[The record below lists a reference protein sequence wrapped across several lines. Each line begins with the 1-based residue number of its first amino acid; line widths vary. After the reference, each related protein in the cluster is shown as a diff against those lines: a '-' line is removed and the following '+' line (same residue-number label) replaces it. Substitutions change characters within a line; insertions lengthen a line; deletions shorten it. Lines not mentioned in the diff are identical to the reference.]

1 MEASKPQ
8 QAAGQAATEL
18 SEEQLHQALRQ
29 LQRTGDSLGKCLMA
43 LGWPDERQA
52 LAALARALHIR
63 FLDLAET
70 QVAPGAAG
78 RIPPELIQ
86 KARVIPVT
94 EENGSLILAMANPFD
109 FQTVDHIRILT
120 GKSIIRAVCTE
131 SDMEA
136 AIQAFYGFSVERMI
150 KHLER
155 PEENGTVSVADVGHL
170 REIASEP
177 TVVNLVNL
185 ILARAVRDRASDIH
199 IEPFQKELKVKYRID
214 GILHEMPSPPKHLQD
229 AIVSRVK
236 IMAEMNIAERYVP
249 QDGHIELNLEG
260 HEVDVRAATIPTIY
274 GESVVLRLL
283 DKAAFLFGLDQVGFE
298 EDNLARFRNV
308 LRFPH
313 GIVLV
318 CGPTGSG
325 KTTTL
330 YAALNDIYTPE
341 RRFITIEDPVEYELT
356 GVNQIPV
363 RPKRG
368 LTFANGLRAI
378 LRQDPDIIM
387 VGEIRDRETADIAM
401 RSALTGHLVLTS
413 LHTNDAPE
421 SITRLTDMGVEPYLI
436 ASAFRG
442 ALAQR
447 LVRKVCAA
455 CRRPV
460 EPTPQELAQLE
471 RELGLAAVADF
482 TKSRLPGVQD
492 AAKAA
497 ETGAPV
503 FCRGTGCTDCKQTG
517 FRGRTAILELLLVDE
532 VLREFIVRRAS
543 ASEIRDHMATQ
554 TRSLRQSGWLK
565 VAQGITTPD
574 EVLRATHAGDLEG

>member
-1 MEASKPQ
+1 MADAEELVRAGEAVLPTPLN
-8 QAAGQAATEL
+8 GATADL
-18 SEEQLHQALRQ
+18 SEEQLHQALQQ

-52 LAALARALHIR
+52 LAALARALRVR
-63 FLDLAET
+63 FVDLSQIKVE
-70 QVAPGAAG
+70 QGAAG
-78 RIPPELIQ
+78 GIPPELIQ
-86 KARVIPVT
+86 KARVIPVA

-120 GKSIIRAVCTE
+120 GKPVIRALCTE

-136 AIQAFYGFSVERMI
+136 AMQAFYGFSVERMI

-155 PEENGTVSVADVGHL
+155 PEENETVSSAEVGHL
-170 REIASEP
+170 REMASEP
-177 TVVNLVNL
+177 TVINLVNL

-199 IEPFQKELKVKYRID
+199 VEPFQKELKVKYRID
-214 GILHEMPSPPKHLQD
+214 GILHEMPFPPKHLQD
-229 AIVSRVK
+229 AIISRVK
-236 IMAEMNIAERYVP
+236 IMAQMNIAERYVP

-260 HEVDVRAATIPTIY
+260 RSVDVRVATVPTIY

-283 DKAAFLFGLDQVGFE
+283 DKAAFLFGLDQVGFDE
-298 EDNLARFRNV
+298 EMLRRYRNI

-318 CGPTGSG
+318 CGPTGCG

-330 YAALNDIYTPE
+330 YASLNDIYTSE
-341 RRFITIEDPVEYELT
+341 RRFVTIEDPVEYELA

-401 RSALTGHLVLTS
+401 RSALTGHLVLSS
-413 LHTNDAPE
+413 LHTNDAVE
-421 SITRLTDMGVEPYLI
+421 SLTRLMDMGVESYLI
-436 ASAFRG
+436 ASALRG

-447 LVRKVCAA
+447 LVRKVCNA
-455 CRRPV
+455 CRRAVVP
-460 EPTPQELAQLE
+460 ERDEAMQLQ
-471 RELGLAAVADF
+471 RELG
-482 TKSRLPGVQD
+482 
-492 AAKAA
+492 KAA
-497 ETGAPV
+497 EPVLYRGA
-503 FCRGTGCTDCKQTG
+503 GCTECKQTG
-517 FRGRTAILELLLVDE
+517 YRGRTAILELLLMDE
-532 VLREFIVRRAS
+532 EMREFLARRAS
-543 ASEIRDHMATQ
+543 AMEIRQHIAPRF
-554 TRSLRQSGWLK
+554 RSLRQSGWLK

-574 EVLRATHAGDLEG
+574 EVLRATHLGDIADESVIRG

>member
-1 MEASKPQ
+1 MSSEISEQ
-8 QAAGQAATEL
+8 QM
-18 SEEQLHQALRQ
+18 HQALEQFR
-29 LQRTGDSLGKCLMA
+29 RSGESLGKCLMA

-94 EENGSLILAMANPFD
+94 EENGSLVLAMANPFD

-120 GKSIIRAVCTE
+120 GKSIVRAVCTE

-155 PEENGTVSVADVGHL
+155 PEESETVSSAEVGHL

-330 YAALNDIYTPE
+330 YAALNDIYTSE

-401 RSALTGHLVLTS
+401 RSALTGHLVLSS
-413 LHTNDAPE
+413 LHTNDAAE

-447 LVRKVCAA
+447 LVRKVCVA

-460 EPTPQELAQLE
+460 EPDAAGTGAAQARAGRNRRAGLLPRRRLHGMQADRLPRADRDPRTAARGRGAARVHRAARLGVGDPRSHGRTGPVAAAVRLAQS
-471 RELGLAAVADF
+471 RAGNHHARRGAAGDACGRLG
-482 TKSRLPGVQD
+482 QD
-492 AAKAA
+492 
-497 ETGAPV
+497 
-503 FCRGTGCTDCKQTG
+503 
-517 FRGRTAILELLLVDE
+517 FRG
-532 VLREFIVRRAS
+532 LRLQEDRVWPPIVTS
-543 ASEIRDHMATQ
+543 
-554 TRSLRQSGWLK
+554 
-565 VAQGITTPD
+565 P
-574 EVLRATHAGDLEG
+574 